1 MNALNPRVL
10 IIEDDPVIRRFVR
23 SALESEGCEVCEAET
38 ATRGEI
44 EAGTR
49 RPALVILDLGLPDQ
63 DGQDLI
69 RGLRTWSQ
77 VPVIVLSARSNEAD
91 KVRALDA
98 GADDYLVKPFGV
110 PELLARVRAQ
120 LRRSALIGH
129 EAQPVFRFGEVEV
142 NLVERQISRGGEEV
156 HLTPIEFRL
165 LAALIRS
172 HGRVITH
179 RQLLTEAW
187 GPGYAERSHY
197 LRIYMKQL
205 REKLERHPAQPEFLL
220 TETGVGYR
228 LAA

>member
-1 MNALNPRVL
+1 MSGMNPRVL

-23 SALESEGCEVCEAET
+23 SALETEGCEVFEADT
-38 ATRGEI
+38 AARGEI

-49 RPALVILDLGLPDQ
+49 RPALLILDLGLPDG
-63 DGQDLI
+63 DGQDVI
-69 RGLRTWSQ
+69 RGIRSWSQ
-77 VPVIVLSARSNEAD
+77 VPVIVLSARSNED
-91 KVRALDA
+91 EKVRALDA

-129 EAQPVFRFGEVEV
+129 EAQPVFRFGEIEV
-142 NLVERQISRGGEEV
+142 NLVERHIRRAGEDV

-165 LAALIRS
+165 LAALIRG

-179 RQLLTEAW
+179 RQLLSEAW
-187 GPGYAERSHY
+187 GPGHVERSHY

-205 REKLERHPAQPEFLL
+205 REKLERNPAQPEYLL

>member
-1 MNALNPRVL
+1 MNTLSPRVL
-10 IIEDDPVIRRFVR
+10 IIEDDPIIRRFVR
-23 SALESEGCEVCEAET
+23 AALEAEGCEVCEADT
-38 ATRGEI
+38 AARGEI

-49 RPALVILDLGLPDQ
+49 QPALLILDLGLPDR
-63 DGQDLI
+63 DGQEVI
-69 RGLRTWSQ
+69 QGLRAWSQ
-77 VPVIVLSARSNEAD
+77 VPIIVLSARSNEEE

-129 EAQPVFRFGEVEV
+129 EAQPVFCFGDVEV
-142 NLVERQISRGGEEV
+142 NMVERRITRAGEEI

-187 GPGYAERSHY
+187 GPGYTERSHY

-205 REKLERHPAQPEFLL
+205 REKLEHNPAQPEFLL